1 VEENIKT
8 WFDGTLTNS
17 VSILVSPAPSSQLGE
32 GHNLKKVTGKKKV
45 QDFFPEMNFQ

>member
-17 VSILVSPAPSSQLGE
+17 VSIQDSPAPYPYLDD
-32 GHNLKKVTGKKKV
+32 GHKIKKVTEKEV
-45 QDFFPEMNFQ
+45 RLFFQK